1 MASVLHSVSSHHS
14 SGSTMKFK
22 KILLLSS
29 VYVIALAAQ
38 SAHADALADIQK
50 SGVLRIAVPQD
61 FPPYGSVT
69 SDMQLQGL
77 DIDVAK
83 LLAKGLGVK
92 AELIPV
98 GSANRMAY
106 LQTRKA
112 DVVVSSLGKNAEREK
127 VISFSQPYA
136 PFNNSLYGAA
146 DIKVG
151 NAAEL
156 ANQTVGVARGT
167 FEDTLLSDSVPK
179 STVMKRY
186 EDNNTLISAYI
197 SGQVRLIGTGDFVA
211 ITIGQKDPKHKPV
224 MKYIIQESKCLV
236 GMNKDEPALMAKVN
250 DVLTK
255 SKKSGELNAIVK
267 KWLNVPLPDKLA
279 SAYE

>member
-1 MASVLHSVSSHHS
+1 
-14 SGSTMKFK
+14 MKLK
-22 KILLLSS
+22 KMLLLSS
-29 VYVIALAAQ
+29 LSVVVMSAQ
-38 SAHADALADIQK
+38 IAHADALADIQK
-50 SGVLRIAVPQD
+50 SGTLRIAVPQD

-83 LLAKGLGVK
+83 LLAKGMGVK

-106 LQTRKA
+106 LQTHKA

-146 DIKVG
+146 DLKVAS
-151 NAAEL
+151 AADL

-167 FEDTLLSDSVPK
+167 FEDTLLSDTVPK

-186 EDNNTLISAYI
+186 EDNNTLISAYV

-211 ITIGQKDPKHKPV
+211 ITIGEKDPKHKPF
-224 MKYIIQESKCLV
+224 MKYVIQESRCLV
-236 GMNKDEPALMAKVN
+236 GLNKGEPALMAKVN
-250 DVLTK
+250 EVLTK
-255 SKKSGELNAIVK
+255 AKKSGELNAIVK

-279 SAYE
+279 NVFE